1 MPGGP
6 AAQDGIRVDD
16 EDEGEADAECE
27 CEGEEEDGAGE
38 KALGVFGGTD
48 DVRDM
53 RPPPAV

>member
-16 EDEGEADAECE
+16 EGEGDDECE
-27 CEGEEEDGAGE
+27 CEGEEEEDGAGE

>member
-16 EDEGEADAECE
+16 EGE
-27 CEGEEEDGAGE
+27 EEEDGEGE

>member
-1 MPGGP
+1 M
-6 AAQDGIRVDD
+6 DD